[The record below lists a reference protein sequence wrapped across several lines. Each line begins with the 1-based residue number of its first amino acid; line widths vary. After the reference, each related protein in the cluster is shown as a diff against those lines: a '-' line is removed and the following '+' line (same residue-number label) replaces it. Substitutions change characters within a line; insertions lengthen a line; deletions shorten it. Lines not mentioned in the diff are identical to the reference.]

1 MSLMDDYNNKLEA
14 IQTKLESDWE
24 QQKQLMISTLSVY
37 YREGPTDNYNAL
49 CGMLSL
55 LENDLNNLTNSSL
68 QELLCWLNVVQYTII
83 NVGAHN
89 DNNDTNMDILNTCKD
104 KVDTLIHKILPKI
117 ILGYHIQSDMLDE
130 YDSPMYFPIN
140 TFTTELA
147 NGGFLIINTDSYG
160 KIKISGHMMCDDEA
174 KHKLLNLRTII
185 PQDTWDKVRNNNR
198 ED

>member
-1 MSLMDDYNNKLEA
+1 MGLMDDYNNNLEA

-24 QQKQLMISTLSVY
+24 QHKQLMISTLGVY

-55 LENDLNNLTNSSL
+55 LENDFNTLTNSSL
-68 QELLCWLNVVQYTII
+68 QELLCWLNVVEYTLI

-89 DNNDTNMDILNTCKD
+89 DTDNMDILNNCKN
-104 KVDTLIHKILPKI
+104 KVTTLIQKILPKI
-117 ILGYHIQSDMLDE
+117 ILSYNIQSDMLDE

-174 KHKLLNLRTII
+174 KNKLLNLRTII
-185 PQDTWDKVRNNNR
+185 PQDTWDKIRNNNR

>member
-1 MSLMDDYNNKLEA
+1 MGLMDDYNSNLEA

-24 QQKQLMISTLSVY
+24 QHKQLMISTLGVY

-49 CGMLSL
+49 CGILSL
-55 LENDLNNLTNSSL
+55 LENDFNTLTTSSL
-68 QELLCWLNVVQYTII
+68 QELLCWLNVVQYTLI
-83 NVGAHN
+83 NVVTPN
-89 DNNDTNMDILNTCKD
+89 DNIDMDILNNCKN
-104 KVDTLIHKILPKI
+104 KVNILIQKILPKI
-117 ILGYHIQSDMLDE
+117 ILSYNIQSDMLDE

-174 KHKLLNLRTII
+174 KNKLLNLRTII
-185 PQDTWDKVRNNNR
+185 PQDTWDKIRNNNR